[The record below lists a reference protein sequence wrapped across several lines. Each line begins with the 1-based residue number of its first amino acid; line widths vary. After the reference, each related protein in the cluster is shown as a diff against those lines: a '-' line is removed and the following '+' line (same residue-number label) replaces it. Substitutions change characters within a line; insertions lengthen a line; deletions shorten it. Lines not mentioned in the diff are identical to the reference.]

1 MSTVQYSARLSGLIF
16 FLLLSSVY
24 SQDASSQLEVVY
36 QYHADSLTGR
46 VVKGMVGDTSYFP
59 YDKRNQWQFKY
70 SRQGGPPPIP
80 VILINSVSA
89 ESVIN
94 NKVYRKYTVF
104 GKKGV
109 TWNSIRYDSTLN
121 KLFVLINNTEVS
133 GADFHY
139 SDTSAQTFYSIMD
152 NFEEDFLVHFNNY
165 NFINFVI
172 PSQWYYLSLS
182 GSYRR
187 YIYSKG
193 LGWIFYDF
201 YACCQGGTN
210 QSLYTLDQA
219 VIWDSLGKT
228 MYYNPDNKPFITSNV
243 PDTVV
248 SLIIPLEIQV
258 AHPHNSYYHG
268 PSIPFEFHFIKSV
281 NVSGIY
287 VNNGDTILQNNPVI
301 LSRVPISDRYN
312 GTIELNDSLL
322 QSGYEYFY
330 RIHAVDLGLMP
341 LSDTFPD
348 SGYKKIN
355 YKPVVSSVQTE
366 SENSLQIS
374 ISGYPNPLSN
384 AATFRYTVPV
394 SGEVELKIFDIL
406 GNELFTVFKQSVS
419 AGSYTY
425 QYSDFKLPSGIY
437 IARLVSNGKSV
448 ATKIKI
454 LK

>member
-228 MYYNPDNKPFITSNV
+228 MYYNPDNKPAITSYI
-243 PDTVV
+243 PDTVSTLQFPVEIKV
-248 SLIIPLEIQV
+248 S
-258 AHPHNSYYHG
+258 HPHNYFYWH
-268 PSIPFEFHFIKSV
+268 PSWPEEHIFIKSISWYGLYTKGADSVLV
-281 NVSGIY
+281 NLSLVLTRPAMSEKFSG
-287 VNNGDTILQNNPVI
+287 TLQ
-301 LSRVPISDRYN
+301 
-312 GTIELNDSLL
+312 LNDSLM
-322 QSGYEYFY
+322 QNGYEFSY
-330 RIHAVDLGLMP
+330 RIVSVDKGLIP
-341 LSDTFPD
+341 LTGSFPD
-348 SGYKKIN
+348 SGYKKN
-355 YKPVVSSVQTE
+355 Q
-366 SENSLQIS
+366 L
-374 ISGYPNPLSN
+374 
-384 AATFRYTVPV
+384 
-394 SGEVELKIFDIL
+394 
-406 GNELFTVFKQSVS
+406 
-419 AGSYTY
+419 
-425 QYSDFKLPSGIY
+425 
-437 IARLVSNGKSV
+437 
-448 ATKIKI
+448 
-454 LK
+454 